1 MHYTENGFVKITD
14 SALVSYLMVKGYT
27 YSKIEIINGQALFL
41 YPHTAILDKDIAEFY
56 RNAGN
61 FLKFHKSYRQTLRD
75 INNAVREQGNGQ

>member
-1 MHYTENGFVKITD
+1 MHYTENGFVKVTD
-14 SALVSYLMVKGYT
+14 SALVSYLTVKGYT

-41 YPHTAILDKDIAEFY
+41 FTQSSILDKDIADFY
-56 RNAGN
+56 RNAGD